1 MEAAD
6 YKNLLIDAESV
17 SVEGYLSVYAGR
29 ICQDSEKLFVSDFLF
44 PLFGTSNIKHVV
56 PQYPFIDSEGRT
68 RRIDFGI
75 NYGGQKIAL
84 EVNGETYHAE
94 GIIPGEQFDDNLNRQ
109 NEILSAGWYL
119 LRFSYSQLKS
129 PRWRSKVL
137 SDLRTLV
144 GRRIPELIDMPLPK
158 PKPLQNMALERLDY
172 CRGKGWK
179 KGVVI
184 LPTGTG
190 KTFLS
195 AWDASKVSGKI
206 LFIVHRLEILKQ
218 SKETFEKIFP

>member
-158 PKPLQNMALERLDY
+158 PKPLQNE
-172 CRGKGWK
+172 W
-179 KGVVI
+179 
-184 LPTGTG
+184 
-190 KTFLS
+190 
-195 AWDASKVSGKI
+195 W
-206 LFIVHRLEILKQ
+206 
-218 SKETFEKIFP
+218 